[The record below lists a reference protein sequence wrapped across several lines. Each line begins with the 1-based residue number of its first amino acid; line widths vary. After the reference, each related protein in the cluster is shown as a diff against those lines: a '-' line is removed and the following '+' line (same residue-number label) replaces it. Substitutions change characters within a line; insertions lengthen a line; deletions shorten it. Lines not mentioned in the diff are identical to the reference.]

1 VQVSEIILYI
11 QLITHCRTG
20 LQLALQNSWMHMRNV
35 FLENRLL
42 GHQRNIEGT
51 VFFQRQYLM
60 SWRRL
65 MSFNLKVDSMAT
77 LLILEEQQ

>member
-1 VQVSEIILYI
+1 
-11 QLITHCRTG
+11 
-20 LQLALQNSWMHMRNV
+20 MRKV